1 MFADLKIPPKLLLR
15 EMLAGFAMSVISVPG
30 SIANGV
36 LAGVNPIFGIYSTI
50 VGTTVAALSTSS
62 VIMNVDTTGATALAT
77 GNVLDDKLPVQH
89 LGYLVVIV
97 LLVGV
102 FQLLFGL
109 LNLGNLTNF
118 ISDAVMTGFILGVAI
133 QAIIGQAGDI
143 TGYYSDVSNKIL
155 RLFDTVINFREIDLP
170 TLGIGL
176 LTILLIVVVERTKF
190 ASYAYLV
197 GLSVTTFLV
206 RFVGFGSVAVVGDT
220 VTVPS
225 SLLQFNIPDMS
236 LVVGLILPAFA
247 IAIIGLVQSAGVS
260 GSIPNPNG
268 RYPDPSVDFRGQGVA
283 NIATGLFGG
292 LPVGGSLSGTA
303 VIRSVGGRTRWANI
317 FTGIFSLVMVL
328 LFANLIEALPLSA
341 IAGLIVMAGLSI
353 INVPRI
359 KTVWRTG
366 KVPTVIMVITFVGTL
381 LMPIHYAVFMGVFIH
396 VLIYVFQS
404 AVDVRIEQIIKLDD
418 GQYAEIDLPAQ
429 LPSNTMIILQPVGSI
444 FFAGAARLD
453 ALLPEVGQARRTAVI
468 LRLRDRGEV
477 DSTFIRVVARYDRAL
492 QANDCKLFLAGLNER
507 VREQL
512 EDTDLLN
519 LIGPENVFLSQPRFG
534 ASVEEAIVVAEE
546 WLAAHN
552 EKSEVTTRV

>member
-236 LVVGLILPAFA
+236 LVVG
-247 IAIIGLVQSAGVS
+247 
-260 GSIPNPNG
+260 
-268 RYPDPSVDFRGQGVA
+268 
-283 NIATGLFGG
+283 
-292 LPVGGSLSGTA
+292 
-303 VIRSVGGRTRWANI
+303 
-317 FTGIFSLVMVL
+317 
-328 LFANLIEALPLSA
+328 
-341 IAGLIVMAGLSI
+341 
-353 INVPRI
+353 
-359 KTVWRTG
+359 
-366 KVPTVIMVITFVGTL
+366 
-381 LMPIHYAVFMGVFIH
+381 
-396 VLIYVFQS
+396 
-404 AVDVRIEQIIKLDD
+404 
-418 GQYAEIDLPAQ
+418 
-429 LPSNTMIILQPVGSI
+429 
-444 FFAGAARLD
+444 
-453 ALLPEVGQARRTAVI
+453 
-468 LRLRDRGEV
+468 
-477 DSTFIRVVARYDRAL
+477 
-492 QANDCKLFLAGLNER
+492 
-507 VREQL
+507 
-512 EDTDLLN
+512 
-519 LIGPENVFLSQPRFG
+519 
-534 ASVEEAIVVAEE
+534 
-546 WLAAHN
+546 
-552 EKSEVTTRV
+552 